1 MVLVFLA
8 YYKRKE
14 NIIFSYEFNYV
25 LKCLSCFMACSLKA
39 KSANQLF
46 VPYNVYL
53 FNLQLL

>member
-8 YYKRKE
+8 YYKPKE
-14 NIIFSYEFNYV
+14 SIFIYEFNYV
-25 LKCLSCFMACSLKA
+25 LKCLPSFMPCSLKA

-46 VPYNVYL
+46 VLYNVYL